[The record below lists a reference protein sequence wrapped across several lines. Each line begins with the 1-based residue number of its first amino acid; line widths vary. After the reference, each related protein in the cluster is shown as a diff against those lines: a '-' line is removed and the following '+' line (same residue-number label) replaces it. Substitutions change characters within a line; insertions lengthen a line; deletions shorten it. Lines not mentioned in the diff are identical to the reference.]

1 MNKIGTPVGAS
12 SMPFQDAH
20 AHSQQTELRAKSVDG
35 DRRLFYFFHVQ
46 KTGGRT
52 IQKHLIKTYG
62 KDGVVIPMKKKS
74 FISDIFLRKKFTVP
88 AGFDNKTIVGHFAS
102 LSLVCGRER
111 KYHKSCFWRHPASW
125 YISLY
130 NYRHRRNSH
139 RIKRKFSFG
148 DFYRSMLR
156 NPMTEELLLYCADV
170 SAWSYFFMSDKRKFD
185 LACATIERFD
195 RFHDI
200 AKVDDFLDFVGYQNG
215 QKPKDYN
222 RSSKAE
228 NTLQYLDEA
237 TIADIERQ
245 NAVDYFL
252 HKISVGENIQL
263 VRDEAAGALKH
274 AFEPRD
280 IVHLFS
286 LPYYRFKTWVVPF
299 V

>member
-1 MNKIGTPVGAS
+1 MIRIAATVTKSPSFSEHGCMRSP
-12 SMPFQDAH
+12 
-20 AHSQQTELRAKSVDG
+20 QTNLTAKSG
-35 DRRLFYFFHVQ
+35 DRTRRLFYFFHVT

-52 IQKHLIKTYG
+52 IKKHLVQIYG
-62 KDGVVIPMKKKS
+62 EDGVVNPLKNKS
-74 FISDIFLRKKFTVP
+74 YISNIFLRKKFIMP
-88 AGFDNKTIVGHFAS
+88 AGSDNKTIVGHFAS
-102 LSLVCGRER
+102 FSLVCGRER

-125 YISLY
+125 YISMY

-139 RIKRKFSFG
+139 RIKRKFGFG
-148 DFYRSMLR
+148 DFYKSMLP

-185 LACATIERFD
+185 LACATIEQFD

-280 IVHLFS
+280 IVRLLS
-286 LPYYRFKTWVVPF
+286 LPYYRFKTWIVPF